1 MFQIPSLQVNQLAMS
16 YFTNRKPFRGRV
28 GINTQFCLQSTK
40 AKMRTSHPCEN
51 YADAVQWWQM
61 CPESKAQ
68 KKPHVT
74 MAALS
79 LHIIREKMTFYA
91 ETWKPGNLYEVLQ
104 EQLYDVTVGKHFIN
118 KIKICTD
125 CIKYLTIIKQRHLL
139 ETYIQEWKMTFGS
152 WYQTEQKYLTSL
164 SPISC

>member
-1 MFQIPSLQVNQLAMS
+1 MAYSDQSDLTSQKNLFTECLEHPPIFLRCKYWCYIKIFFSQSCSLMQRADQKATKTENDTCSLLTMFQIPSLQVNQLAMS

-91 ETWKPGNLYEVLQ
+91 ET
-104 EQLYDVTVGKHFIN
+104 
-118 KIKICTD
+118 
-125 CIKYLTIIKQRHLL
+125 
-139 ETYIQEWKMTFGS
+139 
-152 WYQTEQKYLTSL
+152 
-164 SPISC
+164 